1 MILDAPGVYDLDM
14 YNAGIHFLTNGTY
27 DLRSSDLE
35 GTFTISNAVG
45 TTVTVQPTPTANVI
59 NNGPTIT
66 LDYHERMMIKS
77 ADGIGL
83 SSLIMINGAFYGGN
97 PIAGWN
103 YNNPL
108 RYVDVNSNDNVSI
121 FVHAYGYH
129 PRIISGMGAIP
140 EAANITL
147 VPEAGVDTSL
157 DTVLRDDLSTHFSA
171 GIDGSGGVFLA
182 VNMDMSTYAPEAV
195 INALHFY
202 LVKLGYMAAAGA
214 LISNSVDT
222 YRFIEGGLVLNTNKF
237 YGKIADS
244 VTVLPDSGIYLPIYV
259 EVDPAVMAAYPTF
272 KPVKKNS
279 SGLLLSYALWT
290 KQSAQLTQA
299 DKFSTATIVRSAIS
313 PDFTALDSKIN
324 AVNAS
329 VTGVTDDVASLHVG
343 VNSSITLLSQQ
354 AIALNGV
361 SAQADTIKAT
371 VDTNHLAT
379 SATLSAMT
387 SNVAEIKTNSEGTLL
402 GINDTQSVAVGIAEA
417 VAAIVP
423 GATPTQVTSITE
435 EKLGVLESRLLA
447 VLSQ

>member
-1 MILDAPGVYDLDM
+1 
-14 YNAGIHFLTNGTY
+14 
-27 DLRSSDLE
+27 
-35 GTFTISNAVG
+35 
-45 TTVTVQPTPTANVI
+45 
-59 NNGPTIT
+59 
-66 LDYHERMMIKS
+66 
-77 ADGIGL
+77 
-83 SSLIMINGAFYGGN
+83 
-97 PIAGWN
+97 
-103 YNNPL
+103 
-108 RYVDVNSNDNVSI
+108 
-121 FVHAYGYH
+121 
-129 PRIISGMGAIP
+129 
-140 EAANITL
+140 
-147 VPEAGVDTSL
+147 
-157 DTVLRDDLSTHFSA
+157 
-171 GIDGSGGVFLA
+171 
-182 VNMDMSTYAPEAV
+182 
-195 INALHFY
+195 
-202 LVKLGYMAAAGA
+202 MAAAGA

-423 GATPTQVTSITE
+423 GATSTQVTSITE

-447 VLSQ
+447 ILSQ